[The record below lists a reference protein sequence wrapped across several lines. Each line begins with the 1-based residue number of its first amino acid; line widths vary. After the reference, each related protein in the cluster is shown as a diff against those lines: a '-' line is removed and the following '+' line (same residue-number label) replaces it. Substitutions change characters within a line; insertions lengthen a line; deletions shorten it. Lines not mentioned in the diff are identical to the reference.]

1 MNNFD
6 TSKWKTFTIKELF
19 TWDKGKYL
27 SSADKNDYKGSIPC
41 INGSSL
47 NNGLLTFL
55 DRSIEE
61 KHFKLQ
67 KAPCLSLSRVGN
79 AGLTFVQPRDFYIA
93 DNAYALKLKNITG
106 NVYIYLFIS
115 TVLNLETKKYSYG
128 RIINSKYLET
138 KIKLPAD
145 ANGQPDW
152 LFMENFIK
160 NKYIKTEKRITTKIK
175 HKELPFDT
183 TKWKSF
189 KLGNLFT
196 FKPGKIVSTEVLSE
210 GNDLFYCGAKKD
222 DNGVIGKYAYDAK
235 YVSPGNCMV
244 FICDGQGSIGYNNY
258 MDKDFFATVNLVLGY
273 NEHLNKYIGLFVTT
287 VLDLERP
294 KFSFGRKRKKT
305 LSDTNVKLPADK
317 NGNPDWDYM
326 EKYIKSLP
334 YSDLI

>member
-1 MNNFD
+1 MLV
-6 TSKWKTFTIKELF
+6 SELF
-19 TWDKGKYL
+19 DIKYGINL
-27 SSADKNDYKGSIPC
+27 ELDSLEQSDDADA
-41 INGSSL
+41 INFVARTAE
-47 NNGLLTFL
+47 NNGVVARVKRIPGKEPQPAGILTCAGGG
-55 DRSIEE
+55 SV
-61 KHFKLQ
+61 
-67 KAPCLSLSRVGN
+67 LS
-79 AGLTFVQPRDFYIA
+79 TFVQDKPFYSGRDLYLLIPKKEMSLEEKLFYCHVIKM
-93 DNAYALKLKNITG
+93 NAYR
-106 NVYIYLFIS
+106 
-115 TVLNLETKKYSYG
+115 YSYG
-128 RIINSKYLET
+128 RQANRTLKNIN
-138 KIKLPAD
+138 LPPL
-145 ANGQPDW
+145 PDW
-152 LFMENFIK
+152 LK
-160 NKYIKTEKRITTKIK
+160 KYKIDYTPIDTKIK